1 MEKVRILIIEEEAQ
15 DYLNTRQLLDE
26 QTSTLNID
34 WAPNY
39 EIAVK
44 RIKQNTY
51 DAYLVGYHAN
61 HLTQKRFL
69 NWLYKYTTVPTILI
83 TKTAE
88 PIDPSHLDSY
98 RTDFIAHDQLNWLL
112 LERIIRYLANLL
124 ALQRRERNFQTIFDN
139 AFQLMIL
146 LTLEG
151 ILQEINQTALK
162 FFNVNSEM
170 IIGSLLW
177 EIPWIKSLPQTD
189 TVFQLAIVQA
199 AQGEFTHCEVKVPNA
214 KNEMVIIDFSFTPLT
229 NTAGET
235 EWILMEGRDLS
246 ECRALEQQLTHTT
259 LHDQLT
265 GLPNRHLFLEYLD
278 QAITAAQSNKDKHVA
293 ILFMDLDRFQLVNAS
308 LGHDMG
314 DWLLMEIAQRL
325 QGCLKKDT
333 ILARSGGDEFMILLD
348 QMQDLNEATL
358 LAATI
363 NEILASPFSLDGYE
377 IITAASIGIAY
388 YTGAEESTDLLR
400 NADTAMYRA
409 KIMGKAGYAVF
420 NQGMYK
426 QAVSRLQIETNLH
439 QAIKKNNLV
448 LLYQPQTELAS
459 EQLISTE
466 SVIRFYH
473 PQNGLMSSVDFKPIL
488 EETGIIVSVEEWM
501 LRMACQ
507 HLKAW
512 LAAGL
517 IINRIAVNLSAH
529 QFRNKRLINM
539 VVESIKESGLTPEY
553 LELELTENFL
563 LEDIDSTITTLKRFK
578 DMGIR
583 VTIDEF
589 GMGYASLNNLKR
601 LPIDSLKI
609 DQSFIKGITFSPE
622 DTAITVATI
631 DMAHA
636 LGLTVIAEGVETIEQ
651 RDFLCDHGC
660 DFAQGHLYAGPM
672 ENTAFLEW
680 GKQYNKMVN
689 TTVLSTGGYGQRMV

>member
-1 MEKVRILIIEEEAQ
+1 MEKVHILIIEEDAQ

-26 QTSTLNID
+26 QTSTLSID

-44 RIKQNTY
+44 RIKQNPY
-51 DAYLVGYHAN
+51 DAYLVGHQAN
-61 HLTQKRFL
+61 NLTQKRFL
-69 NWLYKYTTVPTILI
+69 NWLYKYNTVPTILL

-88 PIDPSHLDSY
+88 PIEPSYLDSS
-98 RTDFIAHDQLNWLL
+98 RTDVIAHDQLNWLL
-112 LERIIRYLANLL
+112 LERIIRYLTNLL
-124 ALQRRERNFQTIFDN
+124 ALQQKERNFQTIFNN

-151 ILQEINQTALK
+151 ILQEINQAAVK
-162 FFNVNSEM
+162 FFNVNPAT

-177 EIPWIKSLPQTD
+177 EIPWAKSLPPND
-189 TVFQLAIVQA
+189 TVFQSAVVQA
-199 AQGEFTHCEVKVPNA
+199 AQGEVAHCEVKIPNA
-214 KNEMVIIDFSFTPLT
+214 NHELVTVDFSFTPLT
-229 NTAGET
+229 NAAGEI

-265 GLPNRHLFLEYLD
+265 GLPNRHLFLDYLD
-278 QAITAAQSNKDKHVA
+278 QAIQAQPTKDRHIAV
-293 ILFMDLDRFQLVNAS
+293 LFMDLDRFQMVNAS

-325 QGCLKKDT
+325 QGFLKKDI
-333 ILARSGGDEFMILLD
+333 ILARSGGDEFIILLD
-348 QMQDLNEATL
+348 QMQDLKEAIR
-358 LAATI
+358 LAITI
-363 NEILASPFSLDGYE
+363 NEILARPFALDGYE
-377 IITAASIGIAY
+377 IVTSASIGIAY
-388 YTGAEESTDLLR
+388 YTGQEEGTDLLR

-409 KIMGKAGYAVF
+409 KHLGKSGYAVF
-420 NQGMYK
+420 SQGMHK
-426 QAVSRLQIETNLH
+426 QAISRLQIETNLH
-439 QAIKKNNLV
+439 QAIEKNKFV
-448 LLYQPQTELAS
+448 LLYQPQTELSS

-466 SVIRFYH
+466 SVIRFCH
-473 PQNGLMSSVDFKPIL
+473 PPNGFMSSVDFRPIL
-488 EETGIIVSVEEWM
+488 EDTGIIISVEEWM

-517 IINRIAVNLSAH
+517 MISRIAINLSAH

-539 VVESIKESGLTPEY
+539 VAEAIKGSGLTPEC
-553 LELELTENFL
+553 LELELTENL
-563 LEDIDSTITTLKRFK
+563 LLDDIDSTITTLKRFK

-589 GMGYASLNNLKR
+589 GMGYASLNYLKR
-601 LPIDSLKI
+601 LPVDSLKI
-609 DQSFIKGITFSPE
+609 DKSFISGIVSSPE

-672 ENTAFLEW
+672 ENTTFLEW
-680 GKQYNKMVN
+680 GKQYNKMIN
-689 TTVLSTGGYGQRMV
+689 TKPPCKQ

>member
-1 MEKVRILIIEEEAQ
+1 MEKVRILIIEEDAQ

-26 QTSTLNID
+26 QTSTLSID

-51 DAYLVGYHAN
+51 DAYLVGYQASN
-61 HLTQKRFL
+61 LTQKRFL
-69 NWLYKYTTVPTILI
+69 NWLYKYNTIPTILL
-83 TKTAE
+83 TKIVE
-88 PIDPSHLDSY
+88 PIDPSYLDNY
-98 RTDFIAHDQLNWLL
+98 RTDFIAQEQLNWLL
-112 LERIIRYLANLL
+112 LERIIRYLTNLL
-124 ALQRRERNFQTIFDN
+124 ALQQRERNFQTIFDN

-151 ILQEINQTALK
+151 ILQEVNQAAVK
-162 FFNVNSEM
+162 FFNVNPET

-177 EIPWIKSLPQTD
+177 EIPWAKSLPPND
-189 TVFQLAIVQA
+189 TVFQSAIVQA
-199 AQGEFTHCEVKVPNA
+199 AQGEFTHCEVKIPNA
-214 KNEMVIIDFSFTPLT
+214 NQELVTVNFSFTPIT
-229 NTAGET
+229 NAAGEI

-278 QAITAAQSNKDKHVA
+278 RALTLVQQNQARHVA
-293 ILFMDLDRFQLVNAS
+293 VLFMDLDRFQMVNAS

-325 QGCLKKDT
+325 QGCLAKDT

-348 QMQDLNEATL
+348 QMQDLNEATR

-363 NEILASPFSLDGYE
+363 NEILANPFSLDGYE
-377 IITAASIGIAY
+377 IITSASIGIAY
-388 YTGAEESTDLLR
+388 YTGQEDSPDLLR

-409 KIMGKAGYAVF
+409 KLMGKSGYAVF
-420 NQGMYK
+420 SQGMHK
-426 QAVSRLQIETNLH
+426 QALSRLQIETNLH
-439 QAIKKNNLV
+439 QAIEKDKFI

-466 SVIRFYH
+466 SIIRFCH
-473 PQNGLMSSVDFKPIL
+473 PQNGFMSSVDFKPIL
-488 EETGIIVSVEEWM
+488 EDTGIIVSVEEWM

-507 HLKAW
+507 QLKAW

-517 IINRIAVNLSAH
+517 MISRMAVNLSAH

-539 VVESIKESGLTPEY
+539 VAESIKSSGLTPEC
-553 LELELTENFL
+553 LELELTENL
-563 LEDIDSTITTLKRFK
+563 LLDDIDSTITTLKRFK
-578 DMGIR
+578 DMGIH

-589 GMGYASLNNLKR
+589 GMGYASLNYLKR

-609 DQSFIKGITFSPE
+609 DKSFIKGIISSPE

-636 LGLTVIAEGVETIEQ
+636 LGLTVIADGVETIEQ

-660 DFAQGHLYAGPM
+660 DFAQGYLYAGPM

-680 GKQYNKMVN
+680 CKQYNKMIN
-689 TTVLSTGGYGQRMV
+689 TKSSCKQ

>member
-26 QTSTLNID
+26 QTSILSID

-51 DAYLVGYHAN
+51 DAYLVGYHASN
-61 HLTQKRFL
+61 LAQKRFL
-69 NWLYKYTTVPTILI
+69 NWLYKYTTTPTILI

-88 PIDPSHLDSY
+88 PIDPSYLDSY
-98 RTDFIAHDQLNWLL
+98 RTDFIAQEQLNWLL
-112 LERIIRYLANLL
+112 LERVIRYLANLL
-124 ALQRRERNFQTIFDN
+124 ALQQRERNFQTIFDN

-146 LTLEG
+146 LTPEG

-162 FFNVNSEM
+162 FFKINSEM
-170 IIGSLLW
+170 IIGFLLW
-177 EIPWIKSLPQTD
+177 EIPWIKSLPQTQ
-189 TVFQLAIVQA
+189 TVFQTAIMQA
-199 AQGEFTHCEVKVPNA
+199 TQGEFTHCEVKIPLDKPDEGGIVN
-214 KNEMVIIDFSFTPLT
+214 FSFTPLM
-229 NTAGET
+229 NTAGEI

-265 GLPNRHLFLEYLD
+265 GLPNRHLFLEYLE
-278 QAITAAQSNKDKHVA
+278 QAITQAQPDKDKHVA
-293 ILFMDLDRFQLVNAS
+293 VLFMDLDRFQMVNAS

-314 DWLLMEIAQRL
+314 DWLLMEIAQRV
-325 QGCLKKDT
+325 QGCLEKDI

-348 QMQDLNEATL
+348 QMQDLNEATR
-358 LAATI
+358 LAAMI
-363 NEILASPFSLDGYE
+363 NEILANPFSLDGYE
-377 IITAASIGIAY
+377 VITSASIGIAY

-409 KIMGKAGYAVF
+409 KMTGKSGYAVF
-420 NQGMYK
+420 SQGMHK

-439 QAIKKNNLV
+439 QAIEKNRFI

-466 SVIRFYH
+466 SVIRFCH
-473 PQNGLMSSVDFKPIL
+473 PQNGFMSSVDFKPIL
-488 EETGIIVSVEEWM
+488 EDTGIIVSVEEWM

-517 IINRIAVNLSAH
+517 SISRIAVNLSAH

-539 VVESIKESGLTPEY
+539 VAESIKGSGLTPEC
-553 LELELTENFL
+553 LELELTENL
-563 LEDIDSTITTLKRFK
+563 LFDDIDSTITTLKRFK

-589 GMGYASLNNLKR
+589 GMGYASLNYLKR

-609 DQSFIKGITFSPE
+609 DQSFIKGITCSPE

-660 DFAQGHLYAGPM
+660 DFAQGYLYAGPM
-672 ENTAFLEW
+672 ENKDFLEW
-680 GKQYNKMVN
+680 GKQYNKMIN
-689 TTVLSTGGYGQRMV
+689 TKPPCKQ